1 MTKTNWKL
9 YKEVIIRLHE
19 KSYNSTQIF
28 ESLQLLH
35 PNVKFPSSAGRIIR
49 KIITKSK
56 VKTIQKQFYKTDN
69 HTAKILLL
77 DIETAP
83 MVAYL
88 WSKWQN
94 GISDDFI
101 VSDWFVLSWA
111 AKWLF
116 EEEVLSDRLTVEE
129 LSQKDDRRIIE
140 NIWNLL
146 EQADVIIAH
155 NLHKFDEKKLKTRFL
170 KHDLKTPSP
179 YQTIDTLL
187 HLRKQFGITSNKL
200 DYVAK
205 NFLEIEGKMETPR
218 GLWQRCMEGDYE
230 ALELMDEYC
239 QQDVR
244 VLEEVYLRIRGWIK
258 PHPNLALFAISEDN
272 TCPACGGSDNE
283 PTLTEYHTYVNT
295 YQAHRCTDCNHIF
308 RSRKTS
314 TSNKKNLKVSL
325 PK

>member
-1 MTKTNWKL
+1 MTSTNWEL
-9 YKEVIIRLHE
+9 YKENIIKLHE
-19 KSYNSTQIF
+19 KGYNSTQIL
-28 ESLQLLH
+28 ESLYLIYPTIEF
-35 PNVKFPSSAGRIIR
+35 PNSAGRTIR
-49 KIITKSK
+49 KIISK
-56 VKTIQKQFYKTDN
+56 HKANNLQKQFYKTDN

-101 VSDWFVLSWA
+101 ISDWFVLSWA

-129 LSQKDDRRIIE
+129 LSQKDDRRIME
-140 NIWNLL
+140 SIWNLL

-170 KHDLKTPSP
+170 KHNLKTPSP

-187 HLRKQFGITSNKL
+187 HLCKQFGITSNKL

-205 NFLEIEGKMETPR
+205 NFLGIEGKMETPK

-272 TCPACGGSDNE
+272 TCPACGGSENE
-283 PTLTEYHTYVNT
+283 ITLTEYYTYVNT

-308 RSRKTS
+308 RSRKAS
-314 TSNKKNLKVSL
+314 TSNGKTLKVSL